1 MSVRRRIGVLA
12 ILLCT
17 GLGSACSSA
26 PAGPSLP
33 SLLGEGRPV
42 LFIGNSLTYWNDLP
56 LIVQALA
63 DSAGGESLA
72 VMVVAFP
79 DYSLEDHRAEGTAL
93 RAIARGDWAVVVLQQ
108 GPSSL
113 PENRVQLRASV
124 AALSAEIRGVSA
136 TPALYSVWPS
146 ASRREDF
153 DRAIESYA
161 LAAQDV
167 NGKLL
172 PVAAAWLAAWRR
184 DSELALYS
192 PDGLHPSAAGS
203 YLAALV
209 MYGALFERSPVGLP
223 AKVRVASGVERGV
236 TPEAAAVLQ
245 AAAAEV
251 LGR

>member
-1 MSVRRRIGVLA
+1 MKSAGSTRNRRAAQAQSPQTV
-12 ILLCT
+12 
-17 GLGSACSSA
+17 
-26 PAGPSLP
+26 PAAGNSRLTRYSTTAASTQSLP
-33 SLLGEGRPV
+33 
-42 LFIGNSLTYWNDLP
+42 
-56 LIVQALA
+56 
-63 DSAGGESLA
+63 
-72 VMVVAFP
+72 
-79 DYSLEDHRAEGTAL
+79 
-93 RAIARGDWAVVVLQQ
+93 ARN
-108 GPSSL
+108 
-113 PENRVQLRASV
+113 E
-124 AALSAEIRGVSA
+124 
-136 TPALYSVWPS
+136 VWPS